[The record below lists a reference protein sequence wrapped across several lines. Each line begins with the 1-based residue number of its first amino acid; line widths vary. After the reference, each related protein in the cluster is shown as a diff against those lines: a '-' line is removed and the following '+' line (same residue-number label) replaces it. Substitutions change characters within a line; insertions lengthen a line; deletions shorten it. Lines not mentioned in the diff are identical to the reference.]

1 MPPPTR
7 DQVLT
12 KAGFEL
18 AAIVLLGVLVLVVHL
33 QSPFQRGFYC
43 DDENLLHPYTQDQ
56 QFPTSTLGVV
66 WITTALI
73 ILIPVELYRNF
84 QVKRPEKLTIHKVP
98 LPWILLDLYR
108 VLGHFLQGALAT
120 VLITEVAKVN
130 IGRLRPHF
138 LCLCKPACDSE
149 DVNTFLGTTQDDLE
163 EVYTSLTEDAE
174 DYDGEG
180 VAFKREELLGQMREA
195 RFSFMSGHT
204 ATSFF
209 TAFFL
214 ILYLQVWQYHPINP
228 VPSQSF
234 ISFSYVLI
242 PFSKHRLDLM
252 DFQRARGQENTSEYS

>member
-33 QSPFQRGFYC
+33 LSPFQRGFYC

-180 VAFKREELLGQMREA
+180 FAFQREELLGQMREA

-252 DFQRARGQENTSEYS
+252 DFHRARGQENTSEYS

>member
-180 VAFKREELLGQMREA
+180 FAFQREELLGQMREA
-195 RFSFMSGHT
+195 RLSFMSGHT
-204 ATSFF
+204 STSFYA
-209 TAFFL
+209 AFFL

-252 DFQRARGQENTSEYS
+252 DFHRARGQENTSEYS

>member
-149 DVNTFLGTTQDDLE
+149 DVKTFLGTTQDDLE

-180 VAFKREELLGQMREA
+180 FAFQREELLGQMREA

-252 DFQRARGQENTSEYS
+252 DFHRARGQENTSEYS

>member
-195 RFSFMSGHT
+195 RLSFMSGHIS
-204 ATSFF
+204 TSFF

-214 ILYLQVWQYHPINP
+214 ILYLQVWQYHPIHP
-228 VPSQSF
+228 VPSQSL
-234 ISFSYVLI
+234 ISFLYLLI

-252 DFQRARGQENTSEYS
+252 DFHRARGQENTSEYS

>member
-180 VAFKREELLGQMREA
+180 FAFQREELLGQMREA

-252 DFQRARGQENTSEYS
+252 DFHRARGQENTSEYS

>member
-252 DFQRARGQENTSEYS
+252 DFHRARGQENTSEYS

>member
-1 MPPPTR
+1 M
-7 DQVLT
+7 
-12 KAGFEL
+12 
-18 AAIVLLGVLVLVVHL
+18 
-33 QSPFQRGFYC
+33 
-43 DDENLLHPYTQDQ
+43 
-56 QFPTSTLGVV
+56 
-66 WITTALI
+66 
-73 ILIPVELYRNF
+73 IPVELYRNF
-84 QVKRPEKLTIHKVP
+84 QVKRPEKLTLHKVP

-108 VLGHFLQGALAT
+108 VLGHFLQGGLAR

-180 VAFKREELLGQMREA
+180 FAFQREELLGQMREA

-252 DFQRARGQENTSEYS
+252 DFHRARGQENTSEYS